1 MPTIY
6 IDMMFL
12 KVFGRK
18 SHFLCLSIAMLSI
31 ELFCFVLFFFF
42 GSQTDYSLIWIISKL
57 NHSLFPLVAS
67 FHSHDV
73 KSVFLRISYFLCL
86 YIATLS

>member
-6 IDMMFL
+6 TDMMFL

-31 ELFCFVLFFFF
+31 ELFCFVLFCFFWF
-42 GSQTDYSLIWIISKL
+42 TDRL
-57 NHSLFPLVAS
+57 LFDLDYKQA
-67 FHSHDV
+67 
-73 KSVFLRISYFLCL
+73 KS
-86 YIATLS
+86 

>member
-42 GSQTDYSLIWIISKL
+42 WFTDRL
-57 NHSLFPLVAS
+57 LFDLDYKQA
-67 FHSHDV
+67 
-73 KSVFLRISYFLCL
+73 KS
-86 YIATLS
+86 